1 MEKDFDLA
9 AVIKISDEKSIQIGE
24 TVLLF
29 EKPVIFVGFL
39 NTMLVFAIKKPR
51 TINDIQISLYTVDDL
66 KSLDKSGALK
76 FFNR

>member
-1 MEKDFDLA
+1 MEKDFDLV

-29 EKPVIFVGFL
+29 KKPVIFVGFL
-39 NTMLVFAIKKPR
+39 NTMLVFAVKKPR

-76 FFNR
+76 FFNH